1 MACRGVSTQFVSLNN
16 NLTTVTYN
24 VELADGSKKQII
36 PPVFSDE
43 SNNEK
48 KLIQVIDDIIL
59 RLGLFSSK
67 KIDFDDF
74 DNVLCKSEDLIEEV
88 IEGSASIYRV
98 PFNLLTYHKKNK
110 WKMQCFNIAFRT
122 LYNLIPNNI
131 GMTGLMSYHDLPKNI
146 KFERNGDII
155 DGELYNHE
163 SIKIHKSKSRNDE
176 TEQFYVRVNF
186 IDDNSESCFKDVNL
200 LNILKYTPEIR
211 DINFF
216 FKFIE
221 EEKFEEKTEEYE
233 NVKFYNMLQSRW
245 ILDVLMPTIDNYTN
259 FNQLNNNFNV
269 RYF

>member
-1 MACRGVSTQFVSLNN
+1 MACHGVTKQYVSLNDK
-16 NLTTVTYN
+16 LTTVTYN
-24 VELADGSKKQII
+24 VDLADGSKKQIL
-36 PPVFSDE
+36 PPIFNNE
-43 SNNEK
+43 SNDDK

-74 DNVLCKSEDLIEEV
+74 DNVLCKSEDLVEEV

-98 PFNLLTYHKKNK
+98 PFNLITYHKKNT
-110 WKMQCFNIAFRT
+110 WKMRCFNIAFRT

-131 GMTGLMSYHDLPKNI
+131 DMTGLMSYHDLPKNI

-186 IDDNSESCFKDVNL
+186 LDEHQEACFKDVNL
-200 LNILKYTPEIR
+200 LNILKHTPEIESV
-211 DINFF
+211 NFF

-221 EEKFEEKTEEYE
+221 EEKFEEETEEYE

-245 ILDVLMPTIDNYTN
+245 ILDVLTPTIDNYCN
-259 FNQLNNNFNV
+259 CNQINNNFHI

>member
-1 MACRGVSTQFVSLNN
+1 MTCQEVSTQFISLNDE
-16 NLTTVTYN
+16 LTSVTYN
-24 VELADGSKKQII
+24 IEMTDGSKKQII
-36 PPVFSDE
+36 PPIFNHE
-43 SNNEK
+43 SNDEK

-74 DNVLCKSEDLIEEV
+74 DNVLYNNEDLVEEV

-98 PFNLLTYHKKNK
+98 PFNLLTFHRKNK

-131 GMTGLMSYHDLPKNI
+131 DMTGLMSYHDLPQNV
-146 KFERNGDII
+146 KFERNGQVI
-155 DGELYNHE
+155 DAQLYNHE
-163 SIKIHKSKSRNDE
+163 SMKIHKSKSRNDE

-186 IDDNSESCFKDVNL
+186 MDDNSELCFKDENL
-200 LNILKYTPEIR
+200 LNILKHTPEINTV
-211 DINFF
+211 NFF

-221 EEKFEEKTEEYE
+221 EEKFEEGTEEYE
-233 NVKFYNMLQSRW
+233 NVRFYNMLQSKW
-245 ILDVLMPTIDNYTN
+245 IINVLTPTIDNYCN
-259 FNQLNNNFNV
+259 FNQLNNNFHI